1 MEKPIRRTSE
11 ELRQPNFVDFLL
23 NTYSPKKNSAG
34 EHFSMAL
41 DYLTNERSY
50 MTSADEKAFIKEC
63 GFAPIGFLEVLR
75 SQMTK
80 TGGFGICINNNDF
93 EKAMYG
99 MVIDYKADLQEM
111 QKYYDQLLEHGLLI
125 IISDSQGTQYVTS
138 PQQVFNF
145 EYKMWSRWNDNKNSK
160 NSKNKKK
167 AAEMPVSVPVVQ
179 PSEEL
184 FPLDEENPD
193 TWL

>member
-1 MEKPIRRTSE
+1 
-11 ELRQPNFVDFLL
+11 
-23 NTYSPKKNSAG
+23 
-34 EHFSMAL
+34 
-41 DYLTNERSY
+41 

-167 AAEMPVSVPVVQ
+167 AAEIPVSVPVVQ
-179 PSEEL
+179 APEEL
-184 FPLDEENPD
+184 FPYDEENPD